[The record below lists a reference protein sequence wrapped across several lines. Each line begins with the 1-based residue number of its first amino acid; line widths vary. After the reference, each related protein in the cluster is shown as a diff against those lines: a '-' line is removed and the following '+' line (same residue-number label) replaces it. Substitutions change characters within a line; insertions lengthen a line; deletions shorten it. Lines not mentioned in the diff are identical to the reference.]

1 MEDSMLFLFIG
12 LIWAIGFLVFGF
24 NYFRGE
30 RSVHRARSKG
40 RPTLEPRLSFSRG
53 ADRENS

>member
-12 LIWAIGFLVFGF
+12 LIWVVGFLVFGF

-30 RSVHRARSKG
+30 RSIKRARSKG
-40 RPTLEPRLSFSRG
+40 RPTLEPRLSFSSG